1 MPLEVIARRP
11 EVIECRLRGNET
23 QHHQPARRI
32 VHERQQGAH
41 LAARLEPG
49 VLRAVDLHQF
59 AQAIAP
65 PARLM
70 RGGQA
75 VPPIDP

>member
-1 MPLEVIARRP
+1 
-11 EVIECRLRGNET
+11 
-23 QHHQPARRI
+23 
-32 VHERQQGAH
+32 
-41 LAARLEPG
+41 

-70 RGGQA
+70 RRGETMPTVLPQSIGNRQGKSTNLGRQTVITGFA
-75 VPPIDP
+75 AALRTLLAFVDDATIAGWWHRPA

>member
-1 MPLEVIARRP
+1 MLLQIGAGCP
-11 EVIECRLRGNET
+11 EVIKRRFRGDEP
-23 QHHQPARRI
+23 QLHQPARRI
-32 VHERQQGAH
+32 IHKSQQRARR
-41 LAARLEPG
+41 AAILEPG

-70 RGGQA
+70 RRGETMPT
-75 VPPIDP
+75 VLP